1 MIKESEYKTDY
12 RGIISVWKL
21 DNIRSHTDHLRVVY
35 NLLHDKEFIIDDFRA
50 KMESNWEIA
59 NSLVCTSNEQAI
71 KNWNELLENNV
82 ECVQL
87 CGKLNKNDVRISV
100 SMPLYED
107 GQLVISSDKGT
118 DIDDWVRKQE
128 TIGENGEDFIS
139 RRCNIHEDNSKEHIV
154 K

>member
-1 MIKESEYKTDY
+1 MIKESEYKGDY

-82 ECVQL
+82 EYVQL
-87 CGKLNKNDVRISV
+87 CGKLNKNYVRISV

-107 GQLVISSDKGT
+107 GKLVISSDKGT

-128 TIGENGEDFIS
+128 TIDENCEDFIS
-139 RRCNIHEDNSKEHIV
+139 G
-154 K
+154 